1 LEWAKSRAHAARAW
15 EEVML
20 LKEEMNCMLKYL
32 EWKSEWWRQ
41 RADTRLGLTKDLT
54 EGLRAYAHDQADVQ
68 TALRVHFCKLWDA
81 PLRTSEENAP
91 GDDDDSD
98 NDDSE
103 EEEAVDVD
111 DDDDPMLP

>member
-1 LEWAKSRAHAARAW
+1 
-15 EEVML
+15 ML
-20 LKEEMNCMLKYL
+20 LKEEMNHVLKYL

-41 RADTRLGLTKDLT
+41 CADARLGLTKDLT
-54 EGLRAYAHDQADVQ
+54 EGLTAYAHDQADVQ
-68 TALRVHFCKLWDA
+68 TALHVHFRKLWDA
-81 PLRTSEENAP
+81 PLQTLEENAP